1 MQKPP
6 TKSGASPAV
15 GVISDSTPSQLVSRP
30 KKVPIP
36 EHGLVAFE
44 SRHTSGFHGDL
55 REPFAKFVLTI
66 AGRARWE
73 LNGRFYSVG
82 PDQLLHLSAGIPHST
97 KDLPNQPVS
106 NYVIHYRPEL
116 LHEELQGRLLEIGLL
131 PLDLGSPRLNQAA
144 IIRSCFR
151 EMLFEQDA
159 RQAGWERLL
168 HSRLIDLAV
177 RTVRMA
183 ERHVAVKTPAFEA
196 GSDSAERVAY
206 YALTLKSRF
215 YRQETL
221 DEAARA
227 VNLSRRQFTEI
238 FRRVTG
244 QSWCRHIQMLR
255 LEHAAKLLTSTERSV
270 TAAAFE
276 SGFEDLSHF
285 HHSFKRAYGCTPLC
299 YREQREAKSRE
310 KTARRGDD
318 RPAGEGRVVRRHLY
332 EHAVGRAVEHVAVSA
347 RLKVAT
353 VAEAARA

>member
-1 MQKPP
+1 MPKLPATP
-6 TKSGASPAV
+6 GAGPAA
-15 GVISDSTPSQLVSRP
+15 GVSSDSTLDQLVSRP

-44 SRHTSGFHGDL
+44 SRHTSGFHGKL
-55 REPFAKFVLTI
+55 KEPFSKFVLTI
-66 AGRARWE
+66 AGRALWE
-73 LNGRFYSVG
+73 LSGRFHTVG

-106 NYVIHYRPEL
+106 NYVIHYQPEL
-116 LHEELQGRLLEIGLL
+116 LHEELRGRLMEIGLL
-131 PLDLGSPRLNQAA
+131 PLDLRSPKLNQAA
-144 IIRSCFR
+144 IIRSLFR
-151 EMLFEQDA
+151 EMLFEQNA
-159 RQAGWERLL
+159 RQSGWERLL

-177 RTVRMA
+177 RTLRMA
-183 ERHVAVKTPAFEA
+183 ERHVSVKTPAFEP

-244 QSWCRHIQMLR
+244 QSWCRYLQSLR

-285 HHSFKRAYGCTPLC
+285 HHSFKRAYGCTPLH
-299 YREQREAKSRE
+299 YREQRGANLRPKTSR
-310 KTARRGDD
+310 R
-318 RPAGEGRVVRRHLY
+318 
-332 EHAVGRAVEHVAVSA
+332 
-347 RLKVAT
+347 
-353 VAEAARA
+353 

>member
-1 MQKPP
+1 MQNPP

-15 GVISDSTPSQLVSRP
+15 GVLAAFAPDQLVSRP

-44 SRHTSGFHGDL
+44 SRHKSGFHGDL
-55 REPFAKFVLTI
+55 REPFSKFVLTI
-66 AGRARWE
+66 AGRALWQ
-73 LNGRFYSVG
+73 LNGRFYTVG

-116 LHEELQGRLLEIGLL
+116 LHEDLRARFLEIGLL
-131 PLDLGSPRLNQAA
+131 PLDLGSPKLNQAA
-144 IIRSCFR
+144 IIRSLFR

-159 RQAGWERLL
+159 RQLGWERLL

-177 RTVRMA
+177 RTLRMA
-183 ERHVAVKTPAFEA
+183 ERHVALKTPAFEA

-227 VNLSRRQFTEI
+227 VKLSRRQFTEI

-244 QSWCRHIQMLR
+244 QSWCRYLQKLR

-285 HHSFKRAYGCTPLC
+285 HHSFKRVYGCTPLC
-299 YREQREAKSRE
+299 YRDQRRAKSRE
-310 KTARRGDD
+310 KASRR
-318 RPAGEGRVVRRHLY
+318 
-332 EHAVGRAVEHVAVSA
+332 
-347 RLKVAT
+347 
-353 VAEAARA
+353 